1 MNQERTKRGFK
12 LPHVYIILMF
22 MMFLV
27 VILSW
32 IIPSGAY
39 ERVLDANTGREIIN
53 PDNFS
58 YVKQSNPITF
68 MNFFEAIYNGFV
80 SGASIMGT
88 LFISS
93 GIIYILE
100 VSGAFGAGIQKILK
114 HTKGKEFSVVVIF
127 YTIFVVF
134 GVLGYGEAAYPF
146 YPLAVTIGLALG
158 YDRVVGAGLAIVGST
173 VGFTCGMLN
182 MFTTGVAQQL
192 VGLPMFSGMGMRAVG
207 LVVFYI
213 IGFFGLYFYCRKIK
227 KNPEKSIVRDEYL
240 NQKAEDF
247 RENNQEMTL
256 PRVLGLIAFLVVI
269 IIQGVGAV
277 GYGWSFPQ
285 IAALYIIFGFVLA
298 IIFRIG
304 PSRVCTIF
312 TQGATRVFS
321 AAFAIGLAN
330 AVVALMNQAQILDTL
345 VYHMSGFLN
354 GKSVIVTL
362 LIIYVFVTL
371 FNFFVVSGS
380 GKAVIVMP
388 ILQPLG
394 NILHINQQVLVLAYQ
409 YGDGIT
415 NSFWPGSA
423 MVGLSMCNLGY
434 GEWIRFC
441 WKIYV
446 SMMAAAFVL
455 VIIAN
460 AIGYGPF

>member
-1 MNQERTKRGFK
+1 MRQEKMKRGFK

-22 MMFLV
+22 MMLLV

-39 ERVLDANTGREIIN
+39 ERVLDSDTGREIIN

-58 YVKQSNPITF
+58 YVEQSNPITF

-213 IGFFGLYFYCRKIK
+213 IGFFGLFFYCKKIK
-227 KNPEKSIVRDEYL
+227 KTPEKSIVRDEYL
-240 NQKAEDF
+240 TQKAEDF
-247 RENNQEMTL
+247 QENDQKMTL

-269 IIQGVGAV
+269 IIQGIGAV
-277 GYGWSFPQ
+277 GFGWSFPQ
-285 IAALYIIFGFVLA
+285 IAALYVIFGFVLA
-298 IIFRIG
+298 VIFRIG

-354 GKSVIVTL
+354 GKSAIVTL

-446 SMMAAAFVL
+446 SMMVAAFVL

>member
-1 MNQERTKRGFK
+1 MKRGFK

-22 MMFLV
+22 MMLLV

-32 IIPSGAY
+32 IIPSGVY
-39 ERVLDANTGREIIN
+39 ERVLDSNTGREIIN

-58 YVKQSNPITF
+58 YVEQSNPITF

-213 IGFFGLYFYCRKIK
+213 IGFFGLFFYCKKIK
-227 KNPEKSIVRDEYL
+227 KTPEKSIVRDEYL
-240 NQKAEDF
+240 TQKAEDF
-247 RENNQEMTL
+247 QENDQKMTL
-256 PRVLGLIAFLVVI
+256 PRVLGLIAFLGVI
-269 IIQGVGAV
+269 IIQGIGAV
-277 GYGWSFPQ
+277 GFGWSFPQ
-285 IAALYIIFGFVLA
+285 IAALYVIFGFVLA
-298 IIFRIG
+298 VIFRIG

-354 GKSVIVTL
+354 GKSAIVTL

-446 SMMAAAFVL
+446 SMMVAAFVL

>member
-1 MNQERTKRGFK
+1 MRQEKMKRGFK

-22 MMFLV
+22 MMLLV

-32 IIPSGAY
+32 IIPSGVY
-39 ERVLDANTGREIIN
+39 ERVLDSNTGREIIN

-58 YVKQSNPITF
+58 YVEQSNPITF

-213 IGFFGLYFYCRKIK
+213 IGFFGLFFYCKKIK
-227 KNPEKSIVRDEYL
+227 KTPEKSIVRDEYL
-240 NQKAEDF
+240 TQKAEDF
-247 RENNQEMTL
+247 QENDQKMTL

-269 IIQGVGAV
+269 IIQGIGAV
-277 GYGWSFPQ
+277 GFGWSFPQ
-285 IAALYIIFGFVLA
+285 IAALYVIFGFVLA
-298 IIFRIG
+298 VIFRIG

-354 GKSVIVTL
+354 GKSAIVTL

-446 SMMAAAFVL
+446 SMMVAAFVL

>member
-1 MNQERTKRGFK
+1 MKRGFK

-22 MMFLV
+22 MMLLV

-32 IIPSGAY
+32 IIPSGVY
-39 ERVLDANTGREIIN
+39 ERVLDSNTGREIIN

-58 YVKQSNPITF
+58 YVEQSNPITF

-213 IGFFGLYFYCRKIK
+213 IGFFGLFFYCKKIK
-227 KNPEKSIVRDEYL
+227 KTPEKSIVRDEYL
-240 NQKAEDF
+240 TQKAEDF
-247 RENNQEMTL
+247 QENDQKMTL

-269 IIQGVGAV
+269 IIQGIGAV
-277 GYGWSFPQ
+277 GFGWSFPQ
-285 IAALYIIFGFVLA
+285 IAALYVIFGFVLA
-298 IIFRIG
+298 VIFRIG

-354 GKSVIVTL
+354 GKSAIVTL

-446 SMMAAAFVL
+446 SMMVAAFVL

>member
-1 MNQERTKRGFK
+1 MKRGFK

-22 MMFLV
+22 MMLLV

-39 ERVLDANTGREIIN
+39 ERVLDSNTGREIIN

-58 YVKQSNPITF
+58 YVEQSNPITF

-213 IGFFGLYFYCRKIK
+213 IGFFGLFFYCKKIK
-227 KNPEKSIVRDEYL
+227 KTPEKSIVRDEYL
-240 NQKAEDF
+240 TQKAEDF
-247 RENNQEMTL
+247 QENDQKMTL

-269 IIQGVGAV
+269 IIQGIGAV
-277 GYGWSFPQ
+277 GFGWSFPQ
-285 IAALYIIFGFVLA
+285 IAALYVIFGFVLA
-298 IIFRIG
+298 VIFRIG

-354 GKSVIVTL
+354 GKSAIVTL

-446 SMMAAAFVL
+446 SMMVAAFVL

>member
-240 NQKAEDF
+240 HQKAENF

>member
-1 MNQERTKRGFK
+1 M
-12 LPHVYIILMF
+12 
-22 MMFLV
+22 
-27 VILSW
+27 
-32 IIPSGAY
+32 
-39 ERVLDANTGREIIN
+39 
-53 PDNFS
+53 
-58 YVKQSNPITF
+58 
-68 MNFFEAIYNGFV
+68 
-80 SGASIMGT
+80 
-88 LFISS
+88 
-93 GIIYILE
+93 
-100 VSGAFGAGIQKILK
+100 
-114 HTKGKEFSVVVIF
+114 
-127 YTIFVVF
+127 
-134 GVLGYGEAAYPF
+134 
-146 YPLAVTIGLALG
+146 TIGLALG

-213 IGFFGLYFYCRKIK
+213 IGFFGLFFYCKKIK
-227 KNPEKSIVRDEYL
+227 KTPEKSIVRDEYL
-240 NQKAEDF
+240 TQKAEDF
-247 RENNQEMTL
+247 QENDQKMTL

-269 IIQGVGAV
+269 IIQGIGAV
-277 GYGWSFPQ
+277 GFGWSFPQ
-285 IAALYIIFGFVLA
+285 IAALYVIFGFVLA
-298 IIFRIG
+298 VIFRIG

-354 GKSVIVTL
+354 GKSAIVTL

-423 MVGLSMCNLGY
+423 MVGYPCAISAMESGY
-434 GEWIRFC
+434 GFAG
-441 WKIYV
+441 K
-446 SMMAAAFVL
+446 SMYL
-455 VIIAN
+455 
-460 AIGYGPF
+460 